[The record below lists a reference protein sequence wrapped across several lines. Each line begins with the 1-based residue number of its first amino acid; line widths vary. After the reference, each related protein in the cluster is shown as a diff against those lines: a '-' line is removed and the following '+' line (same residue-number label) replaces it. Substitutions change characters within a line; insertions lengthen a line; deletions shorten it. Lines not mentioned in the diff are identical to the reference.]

1 MLSIVDAS
9 SPLSYLLVV
18 ILIIVAG
25 FFAGSEVAYS
35 NSNRYKIKVWADD
48 GKKRAKATIKII
60 DHFDDMIIAT
70 LTATNIIHVSI
81 SVIATLIFTEILRN
95 EDIGSIVATI
105 VSTILV
111 FTFSEI
117 IPKNI
122 AKANSDKWAINSA
135 FILWFFIYILYPI
148 DIFFSLLVKLIRKI
162 INSHHEEDNFTDDD
176 FQDVVDKISH
186 EGVIDE
192 EESEIIIAAV
202 DFGETV
208 VGEVLTKKENI
219 VSLDINKCNNKYL
232 KKFLMTTN
240 YSRIPVYQGS
250 IDNIIGILHVRSYL
264 KELWKNPKVNVR
276 DCLKKPYYVSPKVKL
291 DEIFEGFKQN
301 KTHIAIVKER
311 RHTIGMVT
319 MKDVLEELVSD
330 IDEKGTSDDRN
341 IKKAN
346 DNVHDET
353 SQGGINA

>member
-1 MLSIVDAS
+1 MLTIVDAS
-9 SPLSYLLVV
+9 SPLSY
-18 ILIIVAG
+18 ILIIGLIIIAA

-35 NSNRYKIKVWADD
+35 NCNRYKIKVWADD
-48 GKKRAKATIKII
+48 GNKRAKATIKII

-81 SVIATLIFTEILRN
+81 SVIATLLFTMLLN
-95 EDIGSIVATI
+95 NQDTGSLVATI

-122 AKANSDKWAINSA
+122 AKVNADKWAINAS
-135 FILWFFIYILYPI
+135 FVLWFFIYLLYPI
-148 DIFFSLLVKLIRKI
+148 DIFFSLFVKLIRKI
-162 INSHHEEDNFTDDD
+162 VNSKHEEDNFTDDD

-208 VGEVLTKKENI
+208 VGEVLTKKEDI

-232 KKFLMTTN
+232 KKFLTTTN

-264 KELWKNPKVNVR
+264 KELWKNPKVDVR
-276 DCLKKPYYVSPKVKL
+276 SCLKKPYYVSPKVKL

-301 KTHIAIVKER
+301 KTHIAIVKEKR
-311 RHTIGMVT
+311 RTIGMVT

-341 IKKAN
+341 IKKASEN
-346 DNVHDET
+346 KT
-353 SQGGINA
+353 QGEANA

>member
-1 MLSIVDAS
+1 MLTIVDPS
-9 SPLSYLLVV
+9 SPLSYLL
-18 ILIIVAG
+18 IFGLIIFGA

-35 NSNRYKIKVWADD
+35 NCNRYKIKVWADD
-48 GKKRAKATIKII
+48 NNKRAKATIKLI

-81 SVIATLIFTEILRN
+81 SVIATLLFTLMLKS
-95 EDIGSIVATI
+95 EDTGSLVATV

-122 AKANSDKWAINSA
+122 AKANADKWAINTS
-135 FILWFFIYILYPI
+135 FILWFFIYVLYPI
-148 DIFFSLLVKLIRKI
+148 DIFFSLFVKLIRKI
-162 INSHHEEDNFTDDD
+162 VNSKHEEDNFTDDD
-176 FQDVVDKISH
+176 FQDVVDKICH

-208 VGEVLTKKENI
+208 VGEVLTKKEDI
-219 VSLDINKCNNKYL
+219 ISLDINKCNNKYL
-232 KKFLMTTN
+232 KKFLTTTN
-240 YSRIPVYQGS
+240 YSRIPIYQGS

-276 DCLKKPYYVSPKVKL
+276 TCLKKPYYVSPKVKL
-291 DEIFEGFKQN
+291 DEIFEGFREHN
-301 KTHIAIVKER
+301 THVAIVKER

-330 IDEKGTSDDRN
+330 IDEKGTSDDN
-341 IKKAN
+341 NPN
-346 DNVHDET
+346 DAKDGEK
-353 SQGGINA
+353 